1 MPYARPDFSEY
12 VGHFTKDAVPIVAD
26 DIDPANAAAV
36 TQPAF
41 DRLVNILR
49 MGRILATAMPWCWPV

>member
-26 DIDPANAAAV
+26 DIDPANAATV
-36 TQPAF
+36 TSR
-41 DRLVNILR
+41 RLTVS
-49 MGRILATAMPWCWPV
+49 